1 MSARGASIHADH
13 LGFTYLGSRVP
24 TLAAI
29 TLEAAPGS
37 ETWITGPN
45 AAGKSTL
52 LAVFAGIIPTV
63 IEGKVEGTLEMHADA
78 DGLPPVPAMVM
89 QDAGVYLF
97 RTVYDEVAF
106 PLENGGVSAAGVE
119 PAVRAALELVGISQ
133 LEGRLMHTL
142 SGGERQKVAVAAAL
156 AVKPD
161 LLLLDEPFEQ
171 LDPASAD
178 EVLALARARA
188 REGAT
193 VVIATRESEHMPEG
207 AARIH
212 LVAGGRAAETV
223 SVAPAHTR
231 AAYGGG
237 DVVLEMRAVTHR
249 FGSGGGVDGVDL
261 VVHAGEAVALLG
273 PNGAGKTTL
282 MKHAIGLLRPDSGTV
297 LVLGE
302 DIERK
307 PVWELAR
314 EVGLLFQNP
323 DDQVFN
329 RVVET
334 EVAWSLLARGVTKSV
349 ALERAHAVMAEL
361 GIGDLAQENP
371 HEITASQRQRVAFA
385 SVLVA
390 EPRVIILDEPTKALD
405 AVAAETLAAAV
416 DRRLSDGAG
425 VLLVTHDLRFAAR
438 LADRCVVLAD
448 RKVVADAPAREV
460 LANEDILRRVRLLPA
475 TSSQDPKINV
485 GSRLLRSS

>member
-1 MSARGASIHADH
+1 MSARGASIHADR

-24 TLAAI
+24 TLADI

-52 LAVFAGIIPTV
+52 LALLAGIIPTV
-63 IEGKVEGTLEMHADA
+63 MEGKVEGTLEMRADA

-106 PLENGGVSAAGVE
+106 PLENGGVSTAGVE
-119 PAVRAALELVGISQ
+119 PAVRAALGLVGISH

-156 AVKPD
+156 AVDPD

-171 LDPASAD
+171 LDPVSAD
-178 EVLALARARA
+178 EVLALARTRA

-193 VVIATRESEHMPEG
+193 VVIATRESEHVPEG
-207 AARIH
+207 VQWIH
-212 LVAGGRAAETV
+212 LVAGSRAAE
-223 SVAPAHTR
+223 SVDATHPHARTG
-231 AAYGGG
+231 YSGG

-249 FGSGGGVDGVDL
+249 FGSGGGIQDVDL
-261 VVHAGEAVALLG
+261 VVRAGESVALLG

-297 LVLGE
+297 MVLGE
-302 DIERK
+302 DSGRT

-334 EVAWSLLARGVTKSV
+334 EVAWSLLARGAAKSV
-349 ALERAHAVMAEL
+349 AFDRAREVMAEL
-361 GIGDLAQENP
+361 GIGDMAQENP
-371 HEITASQRQRVAFA
+371 HEITASQRQLVAFA

-390 EPRVIILDEPTKALD
+390 EPRVIVLDEPTKALD
-405 AVAAETLAAAV
+405 AVAAEKLAAAV

-448 RKVVADAPAREV
+448 REVVVDAPTRDV
-460 LANEDILRRVRLLPA
+460 LSNDGILRRARLL
-475 TSSQDPKINV
+475 V
-485 GSRLLRSS
+485 